1 MDCSKTEV
9 FFSELRRMCKEICGK
24 EDFSYQDYCGIY
36 KQKSVCARCSDW
48 LWSNPLE
55 AIKIVQEWSDAHPI
69 KTRLSVLKEAFPN
82 APIYNGEPCMCVKMI
97 YGSDIPCA
105 VPKEIYKM
113 KGDTC
118 LKCWNTPIE

>member
-1 MDCSKTEV
+1 MDMDCGKTEV

-24 EDFSYQDYCGIY
+24 EDFSCQDYCGIY

-69 KTRLSVLKEAFPN
+69 KTRKSVFLEAFPN
-82 APIYNGEPCMCVKMI
+82 ALTGKDGTPKVCVEYI
-97 YGSDIPCA
+97 FGGSCHSSN
-105 VPKEIYKM
+105 
-113 KGDTC
+113 C
-118 LKCWNTPIE
+118 NKCWNTPIEQGVQ